1 MREKSLLSRFNDW
14 WWETTNRQTVVKD
27 LADTRWDWLR
37 TSRGLGFLIA
47 LSVMFLY
54 LGPVLVWFVDDGFGL
69 LPLALAGGVF
79 GLWFLLRRAV
89 RLVADAPDEALDE
102 RLIAIRNRVYL
113 SAYRSLVT
121 VIGFLLVGL
130 LIWSLWSDTEG
141 TISATLAL
149 TWPQA
154 NAVVWFVF
162 GQILLLPSLVLASAI
177 RMRKVRL

>member
-1 MREKSLLSRFNDW
+1 M
-14 WWETTNRQTVVKD
+14 KD

-37 TSRGLGFLIA
+37 TPRGLGSLIA
-47 LSVMFLY
+47 LSIAVLY

-69 LPLALAGGVF
+69 LPIALAGSVF

-121 VIGFLLVGL
+121 VIGFLLVAL
-130 LIWSLWSDTEG
+130 LLWALWSQRDG
-141 TISATLAL
+141 TITATLSL

-154 NAVVWFVF
+154 NAVIWFMF
-162 GQILLLPSLVLASAI
+162 GQILVLPSLVLASAI
-177 RMRKVRL
+177 RMRKVLL